1 MKKNLRSPQT
11 LKMERQWLLSNR
23 RQQGNNNMNSIKT
36 VEGLLSQ
43 NFTIKVFN
51 EKESKESSD
60 SQDGKT
66 MVTQ

>member
-1 MKKNLRSPQT
+1 
-11 LKMERQWLLSNR
+11 
-23 RQQGNNNMNSIKT
+23 MNSIKT

-43 NFTIKVFN
+43 DFTIKVFN